1 MQATG
6 RAAKTPVS
14 RPPLNWL
21 HALLRP
27 IRPRRRSLV
36 SAVLTLASL
45 AGCADRA
52 PGRGGSAVVGGY
64 VDIRSMNPFTTTTDL
79 GKAFQRYALYA
90 PLVMLDST
98 LTPVPWLA
106 ESWDTASVGADSLL
120 LTFRLR
126 RDVQWHDGRPT
137 TAYDVA
143 RTYELARDPRSAFVD
158 AASLEL
164 YAPAAA
170 VRDSFTVQ
178 FRLRRHA
185 HYLEAFFVLLP
196 LPAHVL
202 GDAAPED
209 MAQHVVGTRPV
220 GNGPYRFVRRA
231 AREWVFERNGSFP
244 AGLGGPP
251 PLERVV
257 YRNIPEQTSLVTEL
271 LTGRVDLAVSIRTPQ
286 VPSII
291 ATEGADVITFPVPN
305 WVFIALNTR
314 LPWFESR
321 DVRRAIA
328 LAVDRQALV
337 DGIMGGLNVPG
348 AASVTP
354 VHYSFDA
361 SSAVPFRPDSA
372 RALLDRAGW
381 IDRDGDGVREDA
393 SGRPFRFRLKV
404 WQGTGSYRE
413 LAEAIQSQLARVG
426 ISARPEVVEF
436 NTFLAQVQGRD
447 IGGGKR
453 ERDFDAA
460 IGNWTDNLLRK
471 DDSFLLHS
479 RHSHSLRQWTGFN
492 SERVDGLLD
501 SIAVATDTTVAAS
514 LWRAYQAELTHESPL
529 IFLFYAIGINGVR
542 ARLQGVGS
550 ADPRGP
556 VASIGRWTVRP

>member
-1 MQATG
+1 M
-6 RAAKTPVS
+6 PVS

-21 HALLRP
+21 HWRLGPTRRARAQPLRAGARPPVHALLM
-27 IRPRRRSLV
+27 LV
-36 SAVLTLASL
+36 IAL
-45 AGCADRA
+45 AGCADGR
-52 PGRGGSAVVGGY
+52 PGRGGTAVVGGY

-79 GKAFQRYALYA
+79 GKAFQRYALYT

-106 ESWDTASVGADSLL
+106 ESWDTASVGTDSLL

-164 YAPAAA
+164 YAPIAA

-178 FRLRRHA
+178 FRLQRHA
-185 HYLEAFFVLLP
+185 HFLEAFFVLLP

-209 MAQHVVGTRPV
+209 VAQHVVGTRPL
-220 GNGPYRFVRRA
+220 GNGPYRFVRRD
-231 AREWVFERNGSFP
+231 ARAWVFERNGSFP

-271 LTGRVDLAVSIRTPQ
+271 LTGRVDLAVSIRAPQ

-291 ATEGADVITFPVPN
+291 ATDDADVVTFPIPN

-328 LAVDRQALV
+328 LAIDRQALV

-354 VHYSFDA
+354 VHYAFDA
-361 SSAVPFRPDSA
+361 SAAVPFIPDSA
-372 RALLDRAGW
+372 RALLARAGW
-381 IDRDGDGVREDA
+381 IDRDGDGVREDV
-393 SGRPFRFRLKV
+393 SGRPLRFRLKV

-426 ISARPEVVEF
+426 ISVRPEVVEF
-436 NTFLAQVQGRD
+436 NTFVAQVQGRD
-447 IGGGKR
+447 IGGGER

-479 RHSHSLRQWTGFN
+479 RHSHSQRQWTGFN

-501 SIAVATDTTVAAS
+501 SLAVATDTAVAAR

-529 IFLFYAIGINGVR
+529 IFLFYAVGINGVR
-542 ARLQGVGS
+542 ERLQGVGS

-556 VASIGRWTVRP
+556 VASIARWWVRP